1 MFDFEVLR
9 PESTARTLKLYS
21 VFASKLLLSIFRM
34 TFENGG
40 IDSIEALELSM
51 SCVMLLTFEAGVR
64 F

>member
-1 MFDFEVLR
+1 MFDLEVLR

-21 VFASKLLLSIFRM
+21 VFVSKFLLSIFRM

-40 IDSIEALELSM
+40 IDSIEALELIM
-51 SCVMLLTFEAGVR
+51 SCVMLLTFEEGER